1 MAEEKKNLE
10 QTAQTEKKDNPV
22 VSFFKKFTGPKH
34 PLIGIV
40 VFDLIALAL
49 LPLSFIVGIKV
60 ILPLLYCGCML
71 IPLTYVR
78 PLKISLWAKS
88 IIAALIS
95 GALAAGVLLLLPSL
109 PEMATFLLVII
120 YIVIWAVA
128 HIIIFGLGLFAYKA
142 SFKTLGLAPIILLC
156 ASLLA
161 EVIYEIGAALIYG
174 SIAQAGTLSVLELL
188 NMSRFG
194 MYDIVFVGIRLVL
207 LSLSVCFAAKAA
219 QKKK

>member
-1 MAEEKKNLE
+1 MAEEKKITE

-40 VFDLIALAL
+40 IFDLIALAL
-49 LPLSFIVGIKV
+49 LPLSFIVGVKV
-60 ILPLLYCGCML
+60 MLPLLYGGCML

-109 PEMATFLLVII
+109 PEMAAFLLVII

-161 EVIYEIGAALIYG
+161 EIIYEIGAALIYG
-174 SIAQAGTLSVLELL
+174 NIAQAGTLSVLELL